1 MIRFILCVIVVVGF
15 LILSI
20 PILFVEWIIGKF
32 NPPLKDRS
40 SLAIV
45 NWAFRMVLRLSG
57 VSVTYI
63 GEDRIPKDT
72 PVLYVGNHRSYF
84 DIVMTYVRVPRTTG
98 YISKVE
104 FLKIPLLSNWMK
116 NLHCLFLDRSDL
128 KAGMKTI
135 LAAIEE
141 IKNGVSICI
150 FPEGTRNDNPKEL
163 LPFKEGSFKLALKTG
178 CPIIPIAMTNTPKI
192 YEAQAPLLKKTHVVL
207 QYGKPILPDEL
218 DADTK
223 EKLAQGERIREV
235 LKQPQ
240 YAPVPVEYQVII
252 LYAATRKH
260 LLDIPT
266 EKVLEFEEALFEYI
280 KTKYPEIPESI
291 KETRV
296 LSDEAEQKLIQ
307 AIGECKAKFSAA
319 E

>member
-1 MIRFILCVIVVVGF
+1 MIRFIITALFVILF

-20 PILFVEWIIGKF
+20 PLLIAEWIIGKF

-116 NLHCLFLDRSDL
+116 NLHCLFLDRKDIKQGL
-128 KAGMKTI
+128 KTI
-135 LAAIEE
+135 LTGIDL
-141 IKNGVSICI
+141 IKNGISVCI
-150 FPEGTRNDNPKEL
+150 FPEGTRNKSNDRL
-163 LPFKEGSFKLALKTG
+163 LPFKEGSLKMAEKTG
-178 CPIIPIAMTNTPKI
+178 CPIIPFAITNSSKLFEDHMPFVRPCDI
-192 YEAQAPLLKKTHVVL
+192 IIE
-207 QYGKPILPDEL
+207 YGKPIYPAELP
-218 DADTK
+218 K
-223 EKLAQGERIREV
+223 EEKKFLGAYCR
-235 LKQPQ
+235 KQIEDMLI
-240 YAPVPVEYQVII
+240 A
-252 LYAATRKH
+252 H
-260 LLDIPT
+260 
-266 EKVLEFEEALFEYI
+266 EA
-280 KTKYPEIPESI
+280 
-291 KETRV
+291 
-296 LSDEAEQKLIQ
+296 
-307 AIGECKAKFSAA
+307 
-319 E
+319 

>member
-1 MIRFILCVIVVVGF
+1 MIRFIITALFVILF

-20 PILFVEWIIGKF
+20 PLLIAEWIIGKF

-150 FPEGTRNDNPKEL
+150 FPEGTRNTGEEL
-163 LPFKEGSFKLALKTG
+163 SMLPFKEGAFKIATKTG
-178 CPIIPIAMTNTPKI
+178 CPIIPISMNNTSDIFENHMPRI
-192 YEAQAPLLKKTHVVL
+192 KKVHVVL
-207 QYGKPILPDEL
+207 EYGTPIYPNEL
-218 DADTK
+218 
-223 EKLAQGERIREV
+223 
-235 LKQPQ
+235 
-240 YAPVPVEYQVII
+240 APEDKKHIGAYCQNII
-252 LYAATRKH
+252 QETIHKNAE
-260 LLDIPT
+260 LL
-266 EKVLEFEEALFEYI
+266 
-280 KTKYPEIPESI
+280 
-291 KETRV
+291 
-296 LSDEAEQKLIQ
+296 
-307 AIGECKAKFSAA
+307 
-319 E
+319 

>member
-1 MIRFILCVIVVVGF
+1 MIRFIITALFVILF

-20 PILFVEWIIGKF
+20 PLLIAEWIIGKF

-150 FPEGTRNDNPKEL
+150 FPEGTRNRTD
-163 LPFKEGSFKLALKTG
+163 
-178 CPIIPIAMTNTPKI
+178 
-192 YEAQAPLLKKTHVVL
+192 APLLEFHAGSSDDDRQRRTDLRSPFSLHPQDKGYHRIWRTHRNKEPRPHTAE
-207 QYGKPILPDEL
+207 GSDLPGCC
-218 DADTK
+218 T
-223 EKLAQGERIREV
+223 
-235 LKQPQ
+235 
-240 YAPVPVEYQVII
+240 Y
-252 LYAATRKH
+252 
-260 LLDIPT
+260 
-266 EKVLEFEEALFEYI
+266 F
-280 KTKYPEIPESI
+280 
-291 KETRV
+291 
-296 LSDEAEQKLIQ
+296 
-307 AIGECKAKFSAA
+307 
-319 E
+319 

>member
-1 MIRFILCVIVVVGF
+1 MNTTVLAEHLYARLAFLQRHRYTGNKEGSRRICACRMESFMIRFIITALFVILF

-20 PILFVEWIIGKF
+20 PLLIAEWIIGKF

-45 NWAFRMVLRLSG
+45 NWALRMVLRLSG

-141 IKNGVSICI
+141 IKHGVSICI
-150 FPEGTRNDNPKEL
+150 FPEGRLNAR
-163 LPFKEGSFKLALKTG
+163 SF
-178 CPIIPIAMTNTPKI
+178 
-192 YEAQAPLLKKTHVVL
+192 
-207 QYGKPILPDEL
+207 
-218 DADTK
+218 
-223 EKLAQGERIREV
+223 R
-235 LKQPQ
+235 
-240 YAPVPVEYQVII
+240 
-252 LYAATRKH
+252 
-260 LLDIPT
+260 
-266 EKVLEFEEALFEYI
+266 
-280 KTKYPEIPESI
+280 
-291 KETRV
+291 
-296 LSDEAEQKLIQ
+296 
-307 AIGECKAKFSAA
+307 
-319 E
+319 